1 MPKWTARRPVAI
13 AGSVFVDTG
22 AWIAFFSARDQHHGE
37 AERLFR
43 HAASRRVRL
52 LTTNLVLAELHRLL
66 LFRAG
71 VRPAA
76 AALARV
82 DESALV
88 VVDFPVRAHHQAAR
102 QWLAQ
107 LANHPVTYTDAVS
120 FAVMRAAGCRKV
132 MTFDSN
138 FSTAGFERWEPQTA
152 RGALPPRVGR

>member
-1 MPKWTARRPVAI
+1 LPKWTARRPAAVA
-13 AGSVFVDTG
+13 GRVFVDTG
-22 AWIAFFSARDQHHGE
+22 AWVALFSARDQRHGE

-43 HAASRRVRL
+43 HAASRRIGL

-88 VVDFPVRAHHQAAR
+88 VVDLPSRAHHRAAR
-102 QWLAQ
+102 DWLTR
-107 LANHPVTYTDAVS
+107 LANHPITYTDAVS
-120 FAVMRAAGCRKV
+120 FAMMRTAGCERV
-132 MTFDSN
+132 MTFDSD
-138 FSTAGFERWEPQTA
+138 FRTAGFERWEPHVTPA
-152 RGALPPRVGR
+152 R

>member
-1 MPKWTARRPVAI
+1 MPKWTARRPAAVA
-13 AGSVFVDTG
+13 GRVFVDTG
-22 AWIAFFSARDQHHGE
+22 AWVALFSARDQHHGE

-43 HAASRRVRL
+43 HAASRHIGL

-88 VVDFPVRAHHQAAR
+88 VVDFPSRAHHEAAR
-102 QWLAQ
+102 DWLTR
-107 LANHPVTYTDAVS
+107 LANHPTTYTDAVS
-120 FAVMRAAGCRKV
+120 FAMMQTAGCERV
-132 MTFDSN
+132 MTFDSD
-138 FSTAGFERWEPQTA
+138 FRTAGFERWEPHVTPA
-152 RGALPPRVGR
+152 R